1 MSTSQLDL
9 LLTSTMPACD
19 GADGGLREEERIRW
33 LILALAVWDTASR
46 FVRYIASI
54 LQLATNVFSAACV
67 ADQLQAQDGGKSELA
82 LKVAARQQ
90 CVIKRCRA
98 IRAPSESLPLTAC
111 PSQLTVREAIKH
123 LPLERRT
130 KVHQLQCKEAQELH
144 ILPRVSKRRVL
155 CPRTAA

>member
-9 LLTSTMPACD
+9 LLTSTTPACD
-19 GADGGLREEERIRW
+19 GADGGFRAEERVRW

-54 LQLATNVFSAACV
+54 FQLATNVFSAAYV
-67 ADQLQAQDGGKSELA
+67 ADQLQAQAGGKSDLA

-98 IRAPSESLPLTAC
+98 IRAPSESLPLTTC
-111 PSQLTVREAIKH
+111 PSQLTVRESIKH
-123 LPLERRT
+123 L
-130 KVHQLQCKEAQELH
+130 
-144 ILPRVSKRRVL
+144 S
-155 CPRTAA
+155 

>member
-9 LLTSTMPACD
+9 LLTSTTPACN
-19 GADGGLREEERIRW
+19 GADGGFREEERVRW
-33 LILALAVWDTASR
+33 LILALAVWDTAGR

-54 LQLATNVFSAACV
+54 LQLATNVFSAAYV
-67 ADQLQAQDGGKSELA
+67 ADQLQAQAGGKADLA

-98 IRAPSESLPLTAC
+98 VRAPSESLPLTAC

-123 LPLERRT
+123 L
-130 KVHQLQCKEAQELH
+130 
-144 ILPRVSKRRVL
+144 S
-155 CPRTAA
+155 